1 MSLRWTASLYSTY
14 FIKNWF
20 WHMWRLSAIF
30 YFAPWWLSGEVQS
43 VINERVICTKS
54 FFSTWN
60 LLSSWFFPTWI
71 FSPPEFDF
79 NLKFKSFFFMIFFSP
94 EFLLTTKL
102 FSSNIF
108 FPSEFWF
115 TSIYGILNFFSPL
128 EIFFFLS
135 YWMFFIFIQVNL
147 GKPKFQ
153 TKTKKI
159 KSKISV
165 KIKIQEKKFH
175 KFRWTKIRMKKISGG
190 KNEKF

>member
-20 WHMWRLSAIF
+20 WHMWPLSPIF

-43 VINERVICTKS
+43 VINERVISTKS

-71 FSPPEFDF
+71 FFLLL
-79 NLKFKSFFFMIFFSP
+79 NLIFTWSFFST
-94 EFLLTTKL
+94 LNL
-102 FSSNIF
+102 FSSYFVFHLNFFWPPNCFHLTFF

-128 EIFFFLS
+128 EIFFFVILN
-135 YWMFFIFIQVNL
+135 V
-147 GKPKFQ
+147 
-153 TKTKKI
+153 
-159 KSKISV
+159 
-165 KIKIQEKKFH
+165 FH
-175 KFRWTKIRMKKISGG
+175 LHSGEFRETKIPNQNQ
-190 KNEKF
+190 KN